1 MMGPYLT
8 ARLLLVVAF
17 EAGFGIMPKSWVSSK
32 DKADVRARLATEGI
46 KMDITKMK
54 IDSAKRDAAKQIV
67 KYWEE
72 EAERESEKEREGVAA
87 EDPESDVSLARAALT
102 SLFGGDPRAED
113 EQEDEV
119 EASSDAEEEVVQER
133 PKRLR
138 VPRQRLE
145 DDASYNGAQSGSS
158 R

>member
-1 MMGPYLT
+1 M
-8 ARLLLVVAF
+8 
-17 EAGFGIMPKSWVSSK
+17 
-32 DKADVRARLATEGI
+32 
-46 KMDITKMK
+46 
-54 IDSAKRDAAKQIV
+54 
-67 KYWEE
+67 
-72 EAERESEKEREGVAA
+72 
-87 EDPESDVSLARAALT
+87 DVSLARAALT

-138 VPRQRLE
+138 VPQQRLE